1 MLLQLF
7 RSHTLLLAPRTLLHQ
22 IMTAATNAPTV
33 PTPASTPAKATT
45 PATTTS
51 ATPATAATTTS
62 ANAAPATTP
71 TAAPEPGTKCSKSK
85 SRRAAAPAI
94 DPLAGLDVRVGRIL
108 SAEPY
113 PEARRPAIKLRV
125 DFGPEIGIK
134 KSSAQ
139 ITAHY
144 ALEDGLTP
152 NEEKLVGTLVLGVV
166 NLPPRQ
172 IGKFMSEVLVLGV
185 PGGDGVVL
193 VRPDPAVVGV
203 DVQPGAKLY

>member
-7 RSHTLLLAPRTLLHQ
+7 HSRALLLAPRTLLRP
-22 IMTAATNAPTV
+22 IMTAANNAPAAP
-33 PTPASTPAKATT
+33 PTASAPATSTA

-51 ATPATAATTTS
+51 AAPSTAATTTS
-62 ANAAPATTP
+62 ATAAPATIS
-71 TAAPEPGTKCSKSK
+71 TAAPEPGTKSSKSK

-108 SAEPY
+108 SAEPF

-139 ITAHY
+139 ITTHY

>member
-1 MLLQLF
+1 
-7 RSHTLLLAPRTLLHQ
+7 
-22 IMTAATNAPTV
+22 MTAATNTPAAPTTPPA
-33 PTPASTPAKATT
+33 PTTATT
-45 PATTTS
+45 PTTASATRPATTSTATS
-51 ATPATAATTTS
+51 TTAAPS
-62 ANAAPATTP
+62 TTP
-71 TAAPEPGTKCSKSK
+71 TAALEPGTKSSKSK
-85 SRRAAAPAI
+85 SRRAAAAPAI
-94 DPLAGLDVRVGRIL
+94 DPLAGLDVRVGRII
-108 SAEPY
+108 SAEPF
-113 PEARRPAIKLRV
+113 PEARRPAIKLRI

-139 ITAHY
+139 ITTHY
-144 ALEDGLTP
+144 AQEDGLTP

-193 VRPDPAVVGV
+193 VRPDPAVVAV

>member
-1 MLLQLF
+1 
-7 RSHTLLLAPRTLLHQ
+7 
-22 IMTAATNAPTV
+22 MTATTNALAAPT
-33 PTPASTPAKATT
+33 TASAPATT
-45 PATTTS
+45 TNTATTTS
-51 ATPATAATTTS
+51 ATPAIATATS
-62 ANAAPATTP
+62 ADAAPATTP
-71 TAAPEPGTKCSKSK
+71 TAAPEPGTKSSKSSKSSK

-108 SAEPY
+108 SAEPF

-125 DFGPEIGIK
+125 DFGPEMGIK

-139 ITAHY
+139 ITTHY